1 MSAITFRIQ
10 GPPAAVEQSAAGL
23 KEIFGLI
30 TELTESS
37 DDGQTVR
44 KLLTVNGRLNHI
56 GQICLTVGEPKRA
69 DQ

>member
-30 TELTESS
+30 TEPVTQS
-37 DDGQTVR
+37 GAVR
-44 KLLTVNGRLNHI
+44 LVANTPTGYMVIAG
-56 GQICLTVGEPKRA
+56 
-69 DQ
+69 